1 MVPIPGTR
9 RIAYLEEHVVASDI
23 DLSPGELAA
32 LDEPAPVGAA
42 TGERYSTRMMAAVGH

>member
-23 DLSPGELAA
+23 DLSSGELAA

-42 TGERYSTRMMAAVGH
+42 TDERHSARMMAAVGH